1 MLWSPLTCEFT
12 NSNGP
17 ANSTITVAVPNTV
30 KCTGANNACIIRFN
44 NGGPDSGSLANGAGP
59 FGGCV
64 AVSQASAANTK
75 ATGKGANNAA
85 GKGANNA
92 AAQAGGRHRVMSRHF
107 YPSVKAREAA
117 VAELERRQKLTAQ
130 LIDELKV
137 R

>member
-1 MLWSPLTCEFT
+1 MSA
-12 NSNGP
+12 G
-17 ANSTITVAVPNTV
+17 
-30 KCTGANNACIIRFN
+30 TGNA
-44 NGGPDSGSLANGAGP
+44 AATTTT
-59 FGGCV
+59 
-64 AVSQASAANTK
+64 AAAAATTTAAAS
-75 ATGKGANNAA
+75 TGKG
-85 GKGANNA
+85 GNNA